1 MENSSPRFFFFFLFF
16 FVISFVTLILNQ
28 NKILDNQEEILYIL
42 DEFEDQQNS
51 EYNYVNIA
59 SLIPTYYNS
68 SKSKTQLTKDIHKE
82 IDYLNTNINK
92 EIKKTKDKI
101 EKIIKEN

>member
-1 MENSSPRFFFFFLFF
+1 MNNSNAFLYFSCFLFLLYF
-16 FVISFVTLILNQ
+16 LTLISNQ
-28 NKILDNQEEILYIL
+28 NRMLENQEEILYIL

-51 EYNYVNIA
+51 DYDYVNIA

-68 SKSKTQLTKDIHKE
+68 SKSKSELIKDVNKE